1 MSAKELWPKE
11 QTKAPYVFLDYQ
23 QRWNEDRAE
32 VKLCEK
38 SRRIGLTWSQA
49 ADDVLLASE
58 EAGMD
63 VLYISYNQEM
73 TREYID
79 ICSFWSKHFA
89 KAAGEIEEFLFEEE
103 DPDGTKRS
111 IKAFRITFASGKE
124 ILALSSRPKN
134 LRGKQG
140 RVVIDEAAFVED
152 LGGLMK
158 AALALLIWGGQVIV
172 VSTHNGDDNDFNQMV
187 EEVRAGR
194 KPYSLHRIDFD
205 DALADGLYRRICL
218 VRGIEW
224 TAAGE
229 AEWRQK
235 IIAQYGDDADEELFC
250 IPSQSGGAYL
260 SRTLI
265 ASCMEKGIPVLSWTP
280 PKEQR
285 NGKSFVDWPEEVRI
299 AETKTWLDEEV
310 APLLEALEGRR
321 NHRFG
326 EDFARDVDLTV
337 IWPFEEVTALTHR
350 VPFALELRDVPFRQ
364 QEQILFYVCDRL
376 PNFRGG
382 ALDARGNG
390 QYLAEVARQKYGE
403 DRIHEIM
410 LTQNFYRENFP
421 KYKAAFED
429 KTVIIPDTSEV
440 MDDHRAVKK
449 VKGVPCIPDAKR
461 TQGKDKGKRHG
472 DSAVAGLLGWY
483 AVENIDGKPA
493 AYGAV
498 DPEEGERL
506 TTRLMGVGRE
516 EDDRG
521 EATRMFSRGLM
532 GRMMRSLVGGRLGMG
547 E

>member
-1 MSAKELWPKE
+1 MSAKELWPDE
-11 QTKAPYVFLDYQ
+11 RESVPHVLLGYQ
-23 QRWNEDRAE
+23 QRWCEDLSE

-38 SRRIGLTWSQA
+38 SRRIGLTWGEASDDVILASA
-49 ADDVLLASE
+49 AD
-58 EAGMD
+58 GMD

-79 ICSFWSKHFA
+79 TCAFWAKHFA
-89 KAAGEIEEFLFEEE
+89 KAVSQVEEFIFEDS
-103 DPDGTKRS
+103 DPDGAKRA
-111 IKAFRITFASGKE
+111 IKAFRIEFASGHE
-124 ILALSSRPKN
+124 IMALSSAPKN

-140 RVVIDEAAFVED
+140 RVIIDEAAFVD
-152 LGGLMK
+152 NLGELMK

-172 VSTHNGDDNDFNQMV
+172 ISTHNGDDNDFNQMV

-194 KPYSLHRIDFD
+194 KPYSIHRIDFD

-224 TAAGE
+224 TADEE
-229 AEWRQK
+229 AEWRRK

-265 ASCMEKGIPVLSWTP
+265 ASCMEKGIPVVSWTP

-285 NGKSFVDWPEEVRI
+285 NGKSFVDWPEEARF
-299 AETKTWLDEEV
+299 AETKTWLDEEI
-310 APLLEALEGRR
+310 APLLKALEPRR

-326 EDFARDVDLTV
+326 EDFARDIDLTA
-337 IWPFEEVTALTHR
+337 IWPLEEVTALIHR
-350 VPFALELRDVPFRQ
+350 VPFALELHDVPFRQ
-364 QEQILFYVCDRL
+364 QEQILFYVLDRL

-382 ALDARGNG
+382 AMDARGNG

-429 KTVIIPDTSEV
+429 KNIIIPDKPEI

-449 VKGVPCIPDAKR
+449 VKGVPCIPDSKR
-461 TQGKDKGKRHG
+461 TQDKGKGKRHG

-498 DPEEGERL
+498 DPENGQRL
-506 TTRLMGVGRE
+506 TTRLAGIRRE
-516 EDDRG
+516 ENERG
-521 EATRMFSRGLM
+521 ETGRRFFGGAV
-532 GRMMRSLVGGRLGMG
+532 GRMMRSLVGGRLGTG

>member
-1 MSAKELWPKE
+1 
-11 QTKAPYVFLDYQ
+11 
-23 QRWNEDRAE
+23 
-32 VKLCEK
+32 
-38 SRRIGLTWSQA
+38 
-49 ADDVLLASE
+49 
-58 EAGMD
+58 
-63 VLYISYNQEM
+63 
-73 TREYID
+73 
-79 ICSFWSKHFA
+79 
-89 KAAGEIEEFLFEEE
+89 
-103 DPDGTKRS
+103 
-111 IKAFRITFASGKE
+111 
-124 ILALSSRPKN
+124 
-134 LRGKQG
+134 
-140 RVVIDEAAFVED
+140 
-152 LGGLMK
+152 
-158 AALALLIWGGQVIV
+158 
-172 VSTHNGDDNDFNQMV
+172 MV

-429 KTVIIPDTSEV
+429 KNIIVPDTSEI

-449 VKGVPCIPDAKR
+449 VKGVPCIPDTKR

-493 AYGAV
+493 AYAAV
-498 DPEEGERL
+498 DPETGERL
-506 TTRLMGVGRE
+506 TTRLPGIRRDE
-516 EDDRG
+516 NERG
-521 EATRMFSRGLM
+521 ETGRRFFGGAV
-532 GRMMRSLVGGRLGMG
+532 GRMMRSLVESGRAVIGG
-547 E
+547 